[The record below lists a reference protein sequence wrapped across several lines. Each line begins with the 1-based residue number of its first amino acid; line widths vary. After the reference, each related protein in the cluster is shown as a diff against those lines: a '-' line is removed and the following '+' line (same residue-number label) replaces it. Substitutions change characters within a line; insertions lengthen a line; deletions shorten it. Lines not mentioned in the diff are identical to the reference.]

1 MRRIKLVVAV
11 LMCMAFIPV
20 MAGPSLAWELKLTG
34 SMNWYYEYYNQMG
47 SQGFFGPYNVDNG
60 VGTST
65 GNLNFWW
72 EGPRLAQSLATG
84 SSPAEPT
91 FMS

>member
-20 MAGPSLAWELKLTG
+20 MAGPSLAWELQLTG
-34 SMNWYYEYYNQMG
+34 SMNWYYEFYNQMG

-60 VGTST
+60 VGTAT
-65 GNLNFWW
+65 GNLNYW
-72 EGPRLAQSLATG
+72 
-84 SSPAEPT
+84 
-91 FMS
+91 